1 MQSSSII
8 LMGIKHCGKSTQAR
22 LLSRHYSVPSFD
34 TDDLITEITG
44 KTPREIY
51 SSEGKEAFMKA
62 EAKACQYLKEKIDAL
77 PETGIKAVI
86 ATGGGICNN
95 QAAVDI
101 LKSAGIL
108 VFLNSDEETA
118 VSRII
123 REIKIESNGSLSN
136 LPAYIAVENP
146 KSLND
151 VRISFHKFYVAR
163 QSIYNSLCNVT
174 VDMKP
179 VTKSENRDAI
189 IDALARCK

>member
-1 MQSSSII
+1 
-8 LMGIKHCGKSTQAR
+8 MGIGIDIVQISRIKNPD
-22 LLSRHYSVPSFD
+22 LLAKGIL
-34 TDDLITEITG
+34 TDKEL
-44 KTPREIY
+44 EIY
-51 SSEGKEAFMKA
+51 HQKGINKIQFLAGRYAGKEAFMKA

-174 VDMKP
+174 VNMKP